1 MDGCASG
8 GVAEWDWCLGD
19 LDLDLCLDFDGD
31 GDLVE
36 EWDSRGVVFPG
47 VESALAA

>member
-8 GVAEWDWCLGD
+8 GVAEWDRCLGD
-19 LDLDLCLDFDGD
+19 LDFDLYLDLDGV

-36 EWDSRGVVFPG
+36 EWDSRGVVVPG
-47 VESALAA
+47 EESALAA